1 MVAMNDPLP
10 LRGSTSEPP
19 ESKTI
24 DVIYD
29 HLKDVAEQQLGDQAS
44 IDGKV
49 VQVFAVASVV
59 VGLSGINAASAA
71 ANPGLVT
78 ALLLVGLGAY
88 LAVAVVSAT
97 ELWTR
102 EFKTLR
108 FGATLWENEW
118 DVPPEEVKVAV
129 IEKAGPAYEHNRKK
143 IQAKGALL
151 AWALMLTGVEVAF
164 VVGSI
169 VARIAG
175 S

>member
-1 MVAMNDPLP
+1 MVAMNDPIP

-88 LAVAVVSAT
+88 LA
-97 ELWTR
+97 
-102 EFKTLR
+102 
-108 FGATLWENEW
+108 GANFRTCGNS
-118 DVPPEEVKVAV
+118 
-129 IEKAGPAYEHNRKK
+129 G
-143 IQAKGALL
+143 
-151 AWALMLTGVEVAF
+151 
-164 VVGSI
+164 
-169 VARIAG
+169 
-175 S
+175 